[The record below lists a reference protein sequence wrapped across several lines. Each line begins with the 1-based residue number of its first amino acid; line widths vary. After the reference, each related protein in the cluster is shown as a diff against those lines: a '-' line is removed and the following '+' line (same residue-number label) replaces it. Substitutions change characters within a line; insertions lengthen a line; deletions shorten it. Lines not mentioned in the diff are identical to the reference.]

1 MAVGRAPCL
10 PPPQNGGQTLLSQ
23 LKEKAFPRFSHSS
36 SCRDMEVPVGPSAAE
51 ESCPPETSASAPKL
65 LPSLRNVVQITV
77 VKAQDLVKLF
87 WNISAGLI
95 DES

>member
-1 MAVGRAPCL
+1 M
-10 PPPQNGGQTLLSQ
+10 
-23 LKEKAFPRFSHSS
+23 
-36 SCRDMEVPVGPSAAE
+36 GPSAAE
-51 ESCPPETSASAPKL
+51 ESCPPETSVSAPES